1 MLLDPTNYDQQID
14 YFSSSVLEAAGA
26 TLGQKNRIVPLI
38 IIIVIRQ
45 MYYVRFIRDTGFIL
59 KIWCIRQINEFS
71 NRVRQK
77 IKKSVGHLNWKFVWL
92 PKIQVNEKGKPHEAK
107 GKFRW
112 LRERKSVCSPAASAK
127 LLFKSFVC

>member
-14 YFSSSVLEAAGA
+14 YFLSSVLEAAGA

-92 PKIQVNEKGKPHEAK
+92 PKIQVNEKGSLMKLK
-107 GKFRW
+107 GN
-112 LRERKSVCSPAASAK
+112 
-127 LLFKSFVC
+127 FVG